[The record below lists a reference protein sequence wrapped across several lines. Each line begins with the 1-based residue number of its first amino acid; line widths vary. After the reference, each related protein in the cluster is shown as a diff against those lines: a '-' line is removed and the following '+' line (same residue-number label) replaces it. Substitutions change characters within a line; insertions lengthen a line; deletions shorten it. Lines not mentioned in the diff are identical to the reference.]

1 MGIVSLPHIRVSCAY
16 TGAHLYANC
25 MQMKI
30 KKELRIVQLL
40 DFQLPL
46 LDLNQRPSD

>member
-1 MGIVSLPHIRVSCAY
+1 MEFVCK
-16 TGAHLYANC
+16 LYAN
-25 MQMKI
+25 
-30 KKELRIVQLL
+30 KKALTHFILQVL